1 MYSKNSVRNVTIVPC
16 QKTFAQ
22 FARTTKPRE
31 ISSTSPRP
39 SDEIPA
45 RRCKLTHPARQ
56 IARILFASP
65 CLYVPIPHPYS
76 LSLFLSTC
84 FSLERRPKNLY
95 LYRRSL
101 LLLLLLLFLT
111 TRSSTL
117 DTRLF
122 GGKGRELH
130 TRGREVCVKRL
141 RIPSRAIRDA
151 QQGFQ
156 RLWINMTIKREER
169 QVEIACYG

>member
-76 LSLFLSTC
+76 LSLS
-84 FSLERRPKNLY
+84 FSLRVSPSNVVPRTFTFTEEASSSSFSSSFSRHVPARLIHACSVEKGESFIQGGER
-95 LYRRSL
+95 
-101 LLLLLLLFLT
+101 
-111 TRSSTL
+111 
-117 DTRLF
+117 
-122 GGKGRELH
+122 
-130 TRGREVCVKRL
+130 C
-141 RIPSRAIRDA
+141 A
-151 QQGFQ
+151 
-156 RLWINMTIKREER
+156 
-169 QVEIACYG
+169 

>member
-95 LYRRSL
+95 PEEA
-101 LLLLLLLFLT
+101 
-111 TRSSTL
+111 SSSSFSSSFSRHVPA
-117 DTRLF
+117 RLIHACSVEKGESF
-122 GGKGRELH
+122 IQGG
-130 TRGREVCVKRL
+130 
-141 RIPSRAIRDA
+141 
-151 QQGFQ
+151 
-156 RLWINMTIKREER
+156 ER
-169 QVEIACYG
+169 CA

>member
-76 LSLFLSTC
+76 LSLSLYVFLPRTSSQEPLPLQKKPPPPPSPPLSHDT
-84 FSLERRPKNLY
+84 FQHAWYTLVRWKRARASYKGERGVRETFTNSLACN
-95 LYRRSL
+95 
-101 LLLLLLLFLT
+101 
-111 TRSSTL
+111 
-117 DTRLF
+117 
-122 GGKGRELH
+122 KGCAA
-130 TRGREVCVKRL
+130 GIPEVV
-141 RIPSRAIRDA
+141 D
-151 QQGFQ
+151 
-156 RLWINMTIKREER
+156 
-169 QVEIACYG
+169 